1 MKRRVL
7 LVAPMVVCLMIA
19 VFAIASSAKE
29 NPGMGSSS
37 PVVQSAVSQSPHPS
51 TACKDRWPHGPTVGD
66 IIKKLGMTCSSAE
79 EYGTEMGF

>member
-29 NPGMGSSS
+29 NSGMAFNS
-37 PVVQSAVSQSPHPS
+37 PAVQVPVSQSSHPS
-51 TACKDRWPHGPTVGD
+51 VCKDRWPHGPTVAD
-66 IIKKLGMTCSSAE
+66 TLKKLGMTCSSAE
-79 EYGTEMGF
+79 KYGTEMGF